1 MRTLLLLRH
10 AKSSWKKQRQAD
22 HDRPLNQRG
31 KRDAPRM
38 GRLLSDERLV
48 PDRIVSSTAKRAR
61 TTALKVADECGY
73 GHAIEVNG
81 DLYLAAPKTQLAV
94 LRDLY
99 YDEPCV
105 MLIGHN
111 PGLESLLYLLTGED
125 ERLPTAAL
133 AQISLDIE
141 SWADL
146 RENAGG
152 MLVNLWR
159 PKELDDD

>member
-10 AKSSWKKQRQAD
+10 AKSSWKEQGLAD
-22 HDRPLNQRG
+22 HGRPLNRRG

-38 GRLLSDERLV
+38 GRLLNVEGLV
-48 PDRIVSSTAKRAR
+48 PDRIVSSTANRAR
-61 TTALKVADECGY
+61 TTALKVAEECGY
-73 GHAIEVNG
+73 GKAIEINE
-81 DLYLAAPKTQLAV
+81 DLYLATPEDQLAV

-99 YDEPCV
+99 FDEPCV
-105 MLIGHN
+105 MLVGHN

-146 RENAGG
+146 REHAGG
-152 MLVNLWR
+152 ILVNLWR